1 MYHLAQINIAR
12 MVAPLGDPR
21 MREFV
26 ENLAPV
32 NALAEASPGFVW
44 RWQSESSGN
53 ATDLSYDE
61 DPLIIANMSVWESI
75 EALQAFTY
83 KTQHLEFFRKRA
95 QWFEKASKPGYALW
109 WIPAGHVPTIE
120 EGKERLELY
129 RMKGATA
136 EAFWFSQPFAAPVA
150 AEVPA

>member
-12 MVAPLGDPR
+12 MVAPLDDPR

-26 ENLAPV
+26 ENLTTI

-44 RWQSESSGN
+44 RWQSDLSGN
-53 ATDLSYDE
+53 ATDLAYNE
-61 DPLIIANMSVWESI
+61 DPLVIANMSVWESV
-75 EALQAFTY
+75 ESLRAFTY
-83 KTQHLEFFRKRA
+83 QTQHVQFFRKRA
-95 QWFEKASKPGYALW
+95 QWFEKPSQPGYALW
-109 WIPAGHVPTIE
+109 WIPAGRVPTIE

-129 RMKGATA
+129 RTNGATS

-150 AEVPA
+150 TEVPA